1 MIAERVRGIT
11 PFLAMEVLE
20 RAQKLEREGASII
33 HLELGEPDFDTP
45 ECIRQAA
52 FKALDEGQTHYTHS
66 LGDVE
71 LREHL
76 CAYYKRR
83 YGVSL
88 HPDQVLIFPGSSPA
102 MMILFSALLDPG
114 DEVILSNPGYACY
127 PNFVRYAGG
136 VPVWTLTHEEEG
148 FQFRPEDVAKQITPR
163 TRAVLINSPCNPTGI
178 VLEPER
184 MRALAELGPMIVSDE
199 IYHGLT
205 YGDAEEHS
213 ILEYTDNAVVIGG
226 FSKAYAM
233 TGWRLGYLIVP
244 RDLVRPMQALMQ
256 NFFLSTNS
264 AVQKAGIAALTCADE
279 DVARMHATYDERRR
293 FLLGELKRLGF
304 NIPVEPMGAFYMLI
318 NARHLGSS
326 SMELA
331 FDLLEK
337 AHIGIT
343 PGIDF
348 GSQTEGFLRLSY
360 ANSIDNLAEAMRRLE
375 HPPALALWRKRG
387 KECPFPCFL
396 PARPAPSSHVVTVPV
411 LTGYGFF
418 SAPRPSPTM
427 ARSLAQ
433 HIFRHLFS
441 LRAGEDMLTS
451 NTPDRGIKGEALWP
465 KRRSSISSIWKN
477 VTAAKIRMFLPF
489 RASILPSTKETSSV
503 SSARA
508 VPARA
513 RSSAASTCWN
523 VPRAVPSFSKARTCA
538 VCRRASCALPG
549 VPWA

>member
-304 NIPVEPMGAFYMLI
+304 NIPVEPMGAFYMSI
-318 NARHLGSS
+318 NFV
-326 SMELA
+326 M
-331 FDLLEK
+331 
-337 AHIGIT
+337 
-343 PGIDF
+343 
-348 GSQTEGFLRLSY
+348 
-360 ANSIDNLAEAMRRLE
+360 
-375 HPPALALWRKRG
+375 
-387 KECPFPCFL
+387 
-396 PARPAPSSHVVTVPV
+396 
-411 LTGYGFF
+411 
-418 SAPRPSPTM
+418 
-427 ARSLAQ
+427 
-433 HIFRHLFS
+433 
-441 LRAGEDMLTS
+441 
-451 NTPDRGIKGEALWP
+451 
-465 KRRSSISSIWKN
+465 
-477 VTAAKIRMFLPF
+477 
-489 RASILPSTKETSSV
+489 
-503 SSARA
+503 
-508 VPARA
+508 
-513 RSSAASTCWN
+513 
-523 VPRAVPSFSKARTCA
+523 
-538 VCRRASCALPG
+538 
-549 VPWA
+549 

>member
-83 YGVSL
+83 YGVGL

-102 MMILFSALLDPG
+102 MMVLFSALLDPG

-233 TGWRLGYLIVP
+233 TGWRLGYAVGPAPVIRQMLKVHQYAIMSSPTTSQYAAVVAM
-244 RDLVRPMQALMQ
+244 RDCDEEIASMVQQYDMRRKLLVSSFNKMG
-256 NFFLSTNS
+256 LSCFTP
-264 AVQKAGIAALTCADE
+264 E
-279 DVARMHATYDERRR
+279 
-293 FLLGELKRLGF
+293 
-304 NIPVEPMGAFYMLI
+304 GAFYVFPCIRSTGLSSEDFCERLLRSKKVAVVPGNAFGDSGEGYVRVSYSYSVDHLI
-318 NARHLGSS
+318 EALKRI
-326 SMELA
+326 EE
-331 FDLLEK
+331 F
-337 AHIGIT
+337 
-343 PGIDF
+343 
-348 GSQTEGFLRLSY
+348 
-360 ANSIDNLAEAMRRLE
+360 LAEL
-375 HPPALALWRKRG
+375 
-387 KECPFPCFL
+387 KE
-396 PARPAPSSHVVTVPV
+396 
-411 LTGYGFF
+411 G
-418 SAPRPSPTM
+418 
-427 ARSLAQ
+427 
-433 HIFRHLFS
+433 
-441 LRAGEDMLTS
+441 
-451 NTPDRGIKGEALWP
+451 
-465 KRRSSISSIWKN
+465 
-477 VTAAKIRMFLPF
+477 
-489 RASILPSTKETSSV
+489 
-503 SSARA
+503 
-508 VPARA
+508 
-513 RSSAASTCWN
+513 
-523 VPRAVPSFSKARTCA
+523 
-538 VCRRASCALPG
+538 
-549 VPWA
+549 